1 LNLLSLS
8 DPLGPLIARRIQELT
23 GSSASLEPFA
33 QAQGDPGLLGPHSVA
48 WRVHAHFTAM
58 MVGGLS
64 SLLVQ
69 SLHPRALAAVWDH
82 SDFQQQLK
90 PRLGRTAYFVA
101 CTTYGP
107 TELALAAIDRVNRI
121 HAQIKGHDRQGL
133 PYVANAPDLIRWVHL
148 AEVQAFLNAYQHLSP
163 SPLRPSACDQ
173 YMAEM
178 CRIGH
183 RLGAH
188 YLPTTCAGVD
198 DALEAYQ
205 PELAWDDRSREIWR
219 VVQAYPVEPLDR
231 PFMQWVL
238 GAALDLLPPW
248 ARTLADL
255 GPRVPWQVQAR
266 RRALQALNW
275 PIQRHL
281 DQHGVAAISRRRFE
295 A

>member
-1 LNLLSLS
+1 MAKT
-8 DPLGPLIARRIQELT
+8 PKHAGK
-23 GSSASLEPFA
+23 
-33 QAQGDPGLLGPHSVA
+33 PGQFVYLFGKKTDGNGGMKPLLG
-48 WRVHAHFTAM
+48 
-58 MVGGLS
+58 G
-64 SLLVQ
+64 
-69 SLHPRALAAVWDH
+69 
-82 SDFQQQLK
+82 
-90 PRLGRTAYFVA
+90 
-101 CTTYGP
+101 
-107 TELALAAIDRVNRI
+107 
-121 HAQIKGHDRQGL
+121 KG
-133 PYVANAPDLIRWVHL
+133 ANL
-148 AEVQAFLNAYQHLSP
+148 
-163 SPLRPSACDQ
+163 
-173 YMAEM
+173 AEM

-281 DQHGVAAISRRRFE
+281 DQHGIAAISRRRFE